1 VLQSKLDSKNIKY
14 TKILDIK
21 EMTNLGI
28 RSVPMLKVNDKL
40 MEFTSAVNWVNSQE
54 EVNE

>member
-14 TKILDIK
+14 TKISDIK